1 MKKVTAI
8 GGIFFKCKD
17 PEGTKK
23 WYEEHL
29 GLPTNDYGATFEWR
43 QSEDPLKKGMTIWS
57 PFEESTDYFGPSHQ
71 EYMINYVVEN
81 LEGLVEEL
89 KKEGVTIVDEL
100 VDTEYGKFVHIL
112 DPDGVKIELWEA
124 KDE

>member
-23 WYEEHL
+23 WYAEHL
-29 GLPTNDYGATFEWR
+29 GLPTNDYGATFEWS
-43 QSEDPLKKGMTIWS
+43 QSDDPEKKGMTIWS
-57 PFEESTDYFGPSHQ
+57 PFEESTNYFGPSQQ
-71 EYMINYVVEN
+71 EYMINYMVED
-81 LEGLVEEL
+81 LEGLVEQL
-89 KKEGVTIVDEL
+89 KKEGVTLVDEL

-112 DPDGVKIELWEA
+112 DPNGIKIELWEA
-124 KDE
+124 KD